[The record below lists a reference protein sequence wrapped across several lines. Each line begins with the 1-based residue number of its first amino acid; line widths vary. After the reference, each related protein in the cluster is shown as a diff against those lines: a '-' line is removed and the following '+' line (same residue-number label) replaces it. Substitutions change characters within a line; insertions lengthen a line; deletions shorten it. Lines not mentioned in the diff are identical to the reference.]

1 MSDIGGFANFR
12 VTNAC
17 NILHNW
23 ISKIVKKIEFVMED
37 EIIGVEMNEQIKWI
51 KSVLGFVFE

>member
-1 MSDIGGFANFR
+1 LQYIA
-12 VTNAC
+12 
-17 NILHNW
+17 HNW
-23 ISKIVKKIEFVMED
+23 ISKNVKKIEFVMED

>member
-1 MSDIGGFANFR
+1 
-12 VTNAC
+12 
-17 NILHNW
+17 
-23 ISKIVKKIEFVMED
+23 MED